1 MDDLDNYIQKRKNA
15 SPDFAQQFEDG
26 YESFKFD
33 VLIRQAREQ
42 AKQAGL
48 TKKDIK
54 AVIKQARGK
63 K

>member
-1 MDDLDNYIQKRKNA
+1 LDDLDKFIQKRKNA
-15 SPDFAQQFEDG
+15 SPDFAKRFDEG
-26 YESFKFD
+26 YETFKIG
-33 VLIRQAREQ
+33 VLLRQAREQ

-54 AVIKQARGK
+54 AAIKQVRGK